1 MLLTETLLLLRND
14 EIVAENSTDEDAKFE
29 YLDTSDM
36 TEGEKQEL
44 EDRLLKETKDMK
56 RNYARLV
63 TSTNESLQMQ
73 EVNPKDLAISI
84 LALGIFQADENVL
97 NDVGKNIR
105 NATSIADIF
114 LELMCYWSFFNYE
127 LLEHIIQVFGTP
139 EDKLKLQKYL
149 DDLKK
154 FCQRRIFEVPA
165 HVYGNE
171 RKEQDWV
178 KFTVK
183 LDDEV
188 QKLKDLCQVKSKI
201 AEIIGL
207 RLSAL
212 YLCRIARG
220 CVEVV
225 FMVPQLVAQK
235 VFPLTDGQQKLLL
248 TNHVVSNLVYCFK
261 ASHSKREPRLFRQPS
276 KTAIKRS
283 WSIDSTVP
291 VKEVPVLSQQR
302 RKDEEELKKNK
313 NRKEELLG
321 QQQQVSTGDG
331 VFVVL

>member
-1 MLLTETLLLLRND
+1 
-14 EIVAENSTDEDAKFE
+14 
-29 YLDTSDM
+29 
-36 TEGEKQEL
+36 
-44 EDRLLKETKDMK
+44 
-56 RNYARLV
+56 
-63 TSTNESLQMQ
+63 
-73 EVNPKDLAISI
+73 
-84 LALGIFQADENVL
+84 
-97 NDVGKNIR
+97 
-105 NATSIADIF
+105 
-114 LELMCYWSFFNYE
+114 MCYWSFFNYE

-139 EDKLKLQKYL
+139 EDKSKLQKYL

-188 QKLKDLCQVKSKI
+188 QKLQDLCQVKSKI

-212 YLCRIARG
+212 YLCHIARG

-225 FMVPQLVAQK
+225 FMIPQLVAQK
-235 VFPLTDGQQKLLL
+235 TFPLTDGQQKLLL

-261 ASHSKREPRLFRQPS
+261 ASHSKQEPQFFRQPS

-291 VKEVPVLSQQR
+291 VKVVPVLSQHR
-302 RKDEEELKKNK
+302 RKDEEELKKIK
-313 NRKEELLG
+313 NRKEEVLG
-321 QQQQVSTGDG
+321 QQQQVSTGHG
-331 VFVVL
+331 VFGVYDN